1 MRLAL
6 LDEFFIFFFRYD
18 IYHFCTYIIE
28 IRTFLISYIHQ
39 GSIYSLFIYNLFI
52 YNLFYIHLFVLI
64 DTFLNGMS

>member
-39 GSIYSLFIYNLFI
+39 GAIYNLFI